1 MHRFISRRVLVAS
14 LLACFAIPLGASA
27 QTSSTNQVDI
37 AGVSIIAT
45 PVDPACQGQPCTMD
59 VAQICAKGSN
69 FGLTTGDLL
78 LANVSLKGPG
88 ASFVWSD
95 TQACVVLPT
104 DAAYLSGNYK
114 LTVVSTKGVDSN
126 GKPYSASTMIAIG
139 AGAPGPQGARGPAG
153 KDGASG
159 TNGKDGAPGQNGRDG
174 APGQNGKDGRS
185 SKAWGK
191 SCLNKFI
198 AATPTL
204 LASKTDTGQDVY
216 TLRATVKAPWA
227 NGQKAISCSLTATE
241 NGVKTTIDSGETQLV
256 GTQQVLAKGTVVLD
270 GVYTPTGGSSAS
282 VTFDLVCSASDT
294 RTVAKC
300 TMTATGG
307 IN

>member
-1 MHRFISRRVLVAS
+1 MNTFISRRSLVA
-14 LLACFAIPLGASA
+14 FALVCAMPLVARA
-27 QTSSTNQVDI
+27 QTSSINQNDI
-37 AGVSIIAT
+37 ASVSIIAT
-45 PVDPACQGQPCTMD
+45 PMDPACQGEPCAMD
-59 VAQICAKGSN
+59 VAQICAKGVN
-69 FGLTTGDLL
+69 FGPTTGDLL

-104 DAAYLSGNYK
+104 TAVYNSGNYK
-114 LTVVSTKGVDSN
+114 FTVVSTKGLDSN
-126 GKPYSASTMIAIG
+126 GKPYSASTMISIG
-139 AGAPGPQGARGPAG
+139 GGSPGPQGPKG
-153 KDGASG
+153 KDGTNG
-159 TNGKDGAPGQNGRDG
+159 TNGANGKDGAPGLKGDRGDKGDN
-174 APGQNGKDGRS
+174 GRS
-185 SKAWGK
+185 SHAWGK

-216 TLRATVKAPWA
+216 NLRATVKAPWA

-241 NGVKTTIDSGETQLV
+241 NGVTTTVDNGETQLI

-270 GVYTPTGGSSAS
+270 GVYTPTGGPSAS

-300 TMTATGG
+300 TLTASGG